1 MNKTLSLLGICRK
14 AGKLSVGHDM
24 VFQSVRKGKAKL
36 VVLTKDASP
45 RHSRELEAAEFA
57 GSVITLEAT
66 ADIVG
71 PAIGKRC
78 CIFAVEDDGF
88 AKAIEKT
95 V

>member
-24 VFQSVRKGKAKL
+24 VFQSVRKGKARL
-36 VVLTKDASP
+36 IVLTKDASP
-45 RHSRELEAAEFA
+45 RHLRELEAADFN
-57 GSVITLEAT
+57 GKVITLEDT
-66 ADIVG
+66 SDTVG
-71 PAIGKRC
+71 ASIGKRC
-78 CIFAVEDDGF
+78 CIYAVEDEGF

>member
-1 MNKTLSLLGICRK
+1 MNKTLSLLGICRR

-45 RHSRELEAAEFA
+45 RHLRELEAAQF
-57 GSVITLEAT
+57 GRVITLEET
-66 ADIVG
+66 SDIVG
-71 PAIGKRC
+71 ASVGKRC

-88 AKAIEKT
+88 ADAIEKT

>member
-1 MNKTLSLLGICRK
+1 MDKTLSLLGICRR

-45 RHSRELEAAEFA
+45 RHLRELEAAEF
-57 GSVITLEAT
+57 SRVITLEAT

-71 PAIGKRC
+71 ASVGKRC

-88 AKAIEKT
+88 ADAIAKT

>member
-36 VVLTKDASP
+36 IVLTKDASP
-45 RHSRELEAAEFA
+45 RHIRELEAAEFA
-57 GSVITLEAT
+57 GRVITLEET
-66 ADIVG
+66 SDIAG
-71 PAIGKRC
+71 ASIGKRC
-78 CIFAVEDDGF
+78 CIYAVEDDGF

>member
-1 MNKTLSLLGICRK
+1 MNKTLSLLGICRR

-24 VFQSVRKGKAKL
+24 VFQSVRKGKARL

-45 RHSRELEAAEFA
+45 RHLRELEAAEFS
-57 GSVITLEAT
+57 GRVITLDST
-66 ADIVG
+66 SDIVG
-71 PAIGKRC
+71 ASVGKRC

-88 AKAIEKT
+88 ADAIAKT